1 MADHP
6 HRAGHRAA
14 AGRQRAVAG
23 FVGWGVFPTP
33 PGGGFF
39 FVPGARAPWP
49 GRWGGARQTPPRRGW
64 NLAPVY
70 LVEFEDE
77 SGRLTTCRVMIDTF
91 QKAEPGLEGMLV
103 TRGKRFVSFGE
114 DENEED

>member
-1 MADHP
+1 MSWEWQITLI
-6 HRAGHRAA
+6 GLVI
-14 AGRQRAVAG
+14 GLLL
-23 FVGWGVFPTP
+23 
-33 PGGGFF
+33 GGGILWLSTRTLGGEMFEDWGSGPKERRMAL
-39 FVPGARAPWP
+39 VRAK
-49 GRWGGARQTPPRRGW
+49 RRRRGW